1 MALSMAP
8 LLIHNDA
15 VPARARE
22 ALQAAQLAAP
32 EQKNAALEDAARI
45 LHRETSLD
53 CSEARDLLGLPPGNC
68 R

>member
-1 MALSMAP
+1 MSLSMAP

-22 ALQAAQLAAP
+22 ALKAAQLAAP
-32 EQKNAALEDAARI
+32 EQKGAALEHAARI
-45 LHRETSLD
+45 LYRETSLD
-53 CSEARDLLGLPPGNC
+53 CSEARDLLGLPPGGC